1 MFIKRSYKD
10 HFIHYSTHR
19 SKKQVFFG
27 RCVKQLFAFYGDPY
41 FRMIDFIRCPFGV
54 FCRVVTELYAPAC
67 CNTGI
72 HSENSK
78 AKYSHA
84 PKRPTLLH
92 RRRCV
97 LLYSPPPFLS
107 VPVTVHDEMSS
118 SSDASAANEV
128 TVPSA
133 VMNIVIVHKRAATD
147 NVFFNLIHPCF
158 HLPLISHKCVR
169 L

>member
-41 FRMIDFIRCPFGV
+41 FRMIVFIRCPFGV
-54 FCRVVTELYAPAC
+54 FYRVVTELYAPAC

-92 RRRCV
+92 RRRCDPR
-97 LLYSPPPFLS
+97 YSPPPSFVSSCHGARRNVKLIRCKCRKRGNSAERGYEHCHHTQKDCYRECFLQFN
-107 VPVTVHDEMSS
+107 SS
-118 SSDASAANEV
+118 LFSFAPYFA
-128 TVPSA
+128 
-133 VMNIVIVHKRAATD
+133 
-147 NVFFNLIHPCF
+147 
-158 HLPLISHKCVR
+158 
-169 L
+169 

>member
-41 FRMIDFIRCPFGV
+41 FRMIVFIRCPFGV

-84 PKRPTLLH
+84 PKRPTLFH
-92 RRRCV
+92 RRRFDPR
-97 LLYSPPPFLS
+97 YSPPPFLS

-118 SSDASAANEV
+118 SSDASTANEV
-128 TVPSA
+128 AVPSA
-133 VMNIVIVHKRAATD
+133 VMSIVIMHKRTATD
-147 NVFFNLIHPCF
+147 NVFFNLIPPCF

>member
-1 MFIKRSYKD
+1 MFIKRSNKN
-10 HFIHYSTHR
+10 HLTHYSTHR

-41 FRMIDFIRCPFGV
+41 FRMIVFIRCPFGV

-78 AKYSHA
+78 AKYSRA

-97 LLYSPPPFLS
+97 PRYSPPSLS
-107 VPVTVHDEMSS
+107 GLITVHDEMSS

-128 TVPSA
+128 TEPSA
-133 VMNIVIVHKRAATD
+133 VMSIVIMHKRTATD
-147 NVFFNLIHPCF
+147 NVFFNLIPPCF